1 MNNIKV
7 SVIIPVYNGGKYV
20 GKCLDTL
27 LSQTLKELEIVVVN
41 DGSSDNTDQILSDYA
56 NKHKDKIKYISI
68 ENGGVSNARNIA
80 LENSTGEY
88 ITFCDCDDYVELDM
102 CEELY
107 NKAILTGA
115 DVVVSGYFSENEKG
129 DYTCFGLEYMDKYSN
144 SLEDRPDILFVSNPF
159 VHNKLF
165 SRSLIEKSG
174 IKFQKY
180 KIFED
185 MLFAYSLML
194 IANKIEKV
202 NRPFYHYIRRKSDS
216 VTGVLGP
223 KFYDLFSVM
232 KDLRAFYEKTSSVDF
247 TEQITFVAIHHAYL
261 RFTVDISIK
270 EYKFRYQFIKATYKF
285 LDEFNPNW
293 KNNYY
298 FEFKKKTSKKYK
310 GMVYWLYSPIEKKL
324 KIRIK
329 NIKKKLK
336 RIKKRLRKKLKSNK
350 SI

>member
-1 MNNIKV
+1 MDNIKV

-27 LSQTLKELEIVVVN
+27 LNQTLREIEIVVVN
-41 DGSSDNTDQILSDYA
+41 DGSTDNTDAVLSAYA
-56 NKHKDKIKYISI
+56 NEHKDKIKYISI

-88 ITFCDCDDYVELDM
+88 ITFCDCDDYVEPDM

-107 NKAILTGA
+107 KKAVSSGA
-115 DVVVSGYFSENEKG
+115 EVVVSGYFLENEKG
-129 DYTCFGLEYMDKYSN
+129 NYTCFGLEYMEKYPH
-144 SLEDRPDILFVSNPF
+144 SLEERPDILYVSNPF

-165 SRSLIEKSG
+165 SRSLIVGCG
-174 IKFQKY
+174 IKFPKY

-194 IANKIEKV
+194 LANKIEKV

-223 KFYDLFSVM
+223 KFYDLFPVM
-232 KDLRAFYEKTSSVDF
+232 VELREFYKNNSSVDF
-247 TEQITFVAIHHAYL
+247 TEQLTFVAIHHAYL
-261 RFTVDISIK
+261 RFTADITMK
-270 EYKFRYQFIKATYKF
+270 EYKFRYHFIKDTYKF
-285 LDEFNPNW
+285 LDEFNPDW
-293 KNNYY
+293 KNNFY
-298 FEFKKKTSKKYK
+298 FEFKKRTSKKYT

-324 KIRIK
+324 KKRIK
-329 NIKKKLK
+329 WMIKKLK
-336 RIKKRLRKKLKSNK
+336 RLKRKLFK
-350 SI
+350 